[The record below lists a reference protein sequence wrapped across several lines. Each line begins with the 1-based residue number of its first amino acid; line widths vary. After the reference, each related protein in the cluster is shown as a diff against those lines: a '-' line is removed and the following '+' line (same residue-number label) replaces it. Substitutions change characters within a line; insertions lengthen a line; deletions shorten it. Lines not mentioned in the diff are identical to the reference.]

1 MKYEKYVKD
10 NYSLYLSTNIVSDVN
25 IVVRFD
31 EKEDVLNQIGDN
43 QCIIVIKPDK
53 IDNILKIIEEVED
66 FINRMKNKKISPN
79 IVIVSNEMIDV
90 QKFNNGMLSF
100 EVKIDNSIKK
110 DNETKK
116 EIEEEEPFEKFWKVN
131 VIKKEDNGILKS
143 YIQRKNDSNNIGYL
157 LDLDS
162 LKKEDLFIMFKK
174 MSGDSLFMNRI
185 SNMNE
190 EEIAN
195 ILLDSIAEEKNLK
208 KYYLESNDKQVS
220 LNDRGNIATDIAS
233 KNDGVVNKEL
243 GVIQNSLESYN
254 QINAVEEDNGVY
266 KVIAPEV
273 TSDGSANSEDR
284 LSSISVVSEQYNLP
298 TGEKFENE
306 KNNEVENE
314 ELQKREDLSEEK
326 KREVSRVRKLTRI
339 PPYENHSSGIISIF
353 GISIIFIIIF
363 IFILFIVM

>member
-10 NYSLYLSTNIVSDVN
+10 NYSFYLSNNIDSDVS

-31 EKEDVLNQIGDN
+31 EKDDDLNQIKDN
-43 QCIIVIKPDK
+43 QCIIVIKPDRFN
-53 IDNILKIIEEVED
+53 DILKIIEEVEN
-66 FINRMKNKKISPN
+66 FINQMKNRKINPN
-79 IVIVSNEMIDV
+79 IVIISNEMIDV
-90 QKFNNGMLSF
+90 KKFNNGRLSF
-100 EVKIDNSIKK
+100 VVEIDDNIKK
-110 DNETKK
+110 NNEVNK

-143 YIQRKNDSNNIGYL
+143 YIQRKNDTNNVGYL

-174 MSGDSLFMNRI
+174 MSSDSLFMNRI

-208 KYYLESNDKQVS
+208 KYYLESNDKQAS

-243 GVIQNSLESYN
+243 GVIQNSPESYN

-284 LSSISVVSEQYNLP
+284 LSSTSVVSEQYNLP
-298 TGEKFENE
+298 TGGEFANDNNEEENE
-306 KNNEVENE
+306 Q
-314 ELQKREDLSEEK
+314 LQKREDLSEEK

-339 PPYENHSSGIISIF
+339 PPYKNHSSGIISIF